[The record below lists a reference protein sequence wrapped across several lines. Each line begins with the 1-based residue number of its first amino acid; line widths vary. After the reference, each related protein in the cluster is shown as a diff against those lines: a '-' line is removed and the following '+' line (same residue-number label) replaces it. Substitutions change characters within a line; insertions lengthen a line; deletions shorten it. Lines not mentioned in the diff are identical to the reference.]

1 MTSEDSI
8 LRPRPRRPFSLTNT
22 PDTAHSSRPSSP
34 ASREQ
39 PTSPTLTTGGN
50 EDSTAPPSR
59 TRSILNLTSS
69 TLFGIYSPT
78 GFPEKDDPPTPFGS
92 NTPYGGRSRAPS
104 QPDGAGLGIDAE
116 TWEEKTRRRRSS
128 VLDTSAKRTR
138 QRQMLRRQ
146 HSYNKKKGLKTYW
159 LPLAGK
165 SVALGV
171 MGVCYGVVIG
181 HLHDRQ
187 QIAPIKVDG
196 IPHHSWGYL
205 GFWGVVAM
213 ALGGLMP
220 MIDQLWE
227 GEEDETVKDD
237 EVEGKVEKKERSRR
251 GGWAPEWND
260 VVRSIGAFVGVA
272 FAIRRLPWQS
282 TLQLSLTLALSNPAI
297 WYILDRT
304 PPGLVFSTTVALSG
318 TALCLAINPELI
330 PSPAGLGSIRSGSM
344 MANASSTG
352 TVPHAGE
359 LVAGMFSHESI
370 GVATWIASVLF
381 FSCVCFGNIGRRL

>member
-1 MTSEDSI
+1 M
-8 LRPRPRRPFSLTNT
+8 
-22 PDTAHSSRPSSP
+22 
-34 ASREQ
+34 
-39 PTSPTLTTGGN
+39 
-50 EDSTAPPSR
+50 
-59 TRSILNLTSS
+59 
-69 TLFGIYSPT
+69 
-78 GFPEKDDPPTPFGS
+78 
-92 NTPYGGRSRAPS
+92 
-104 QPDGAGLGIDAE
+104 
-116 TWEEKTRRRRSS
+116 
-128 VLDTSAKRTR
+128 LDTSAKRTR

-272 FAIRRLPWQS
+272 FAIVSLPSSRLFCTDADTS
-282 TLQLSLTLALSNPAI
+282 TEKASLAVNAAALADACTFQPGNMVYPRPYTSWLGLLDDCRTVGYRTLSGHQPRAHPLAGWPGQYTL
-297 WYILDRT
+297 WVHDGQRQLDRHCASRWRT
-304 PPGLVFSTTVALSG
+304 
-318 TALCLAINPELI
+318 
-330 PSPAGLGSIRSGSM
+330 RSWHVQPREHWCGHM
-344 MANASSTG
+344 D
-352 TVPHAGE
+352 
-359 LVAGMFSHESI
+359 
-370 GVATWIASVLF
+370 
-381 FSCVCFGNIGRRL
+381 C